1 MIKIEKNQVFSTE
14 GKFVHRTGSD
24 TYFKRGTM
32 LMTDTEA
39 DFEEV
44 EEIPPYTKSEY
55 DAKVAEL
62 VRERYSDSE
71 ESAIQRKMLGA
82 MLHPEAVTIAEGME
96 EPMEVAEFNEYNAFV
111 TECKERAKDP
121 GLYRRGEV

>member
-1 MIKIEKNQVFSTE
+1 MIKIEKNQVYSTE
-14 GKFVHRTGSD
+14 GKFVHRTGTD
-24 TYFKRGTM
+24 TYFKRGTT

-62 VRERYSDSE
+62 VRGRYSDSE
-71 ESAIQRKMLGA
+71 EFAIQRKTLEA
-82 MLHPEAVTIAEGME
+82 MLHPEAVTMAEGME
-96 EPMEVAEFNEYNAFV
+96 EPAEVVEFNEYNAYV

-121 GLYRRGEV
+121 GLYTREEV